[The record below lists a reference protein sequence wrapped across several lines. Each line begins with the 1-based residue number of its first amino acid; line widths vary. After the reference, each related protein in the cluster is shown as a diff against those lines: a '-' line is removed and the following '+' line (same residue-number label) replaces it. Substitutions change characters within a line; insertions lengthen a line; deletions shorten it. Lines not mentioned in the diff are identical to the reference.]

1 MSRSATVV
9 AIGAALLLGS
19 CAEQWGTF
27 GVVAGSASYDE
38 AVVLPADAMLEVRL
52 FEVAQ
57 NGEGSRL
64 VAQQVIKSPAR
75 QPVPFQVRFDPRA
88 IDPDQAY
95 VIRARFTDGREALLE
110 TSEPFPILTQGH
122 PQRADLVLERAGSES
137 AAPAARSAAPVELI
151 PTARQQDGQ

>member
-9 AIGAALLLGS
+9 AIGSALLLGS

-27 GVVAGSASYDE
+27 GVVPGSASYDE
-38 AVVLPADAMLEVRL
+38 QVALPADAVLEVRL
-52 FEVAQ
+52 FELAQ
-57 NGEGSRL
+57 NGKGGRL

-75 QPVPFQVRFDPRA
+75 QPIPFQVRFDPRA
-88 IDPDQAY
+88 IDPDHAY

-122 PQRADLVLERAGSES
+122 PQRADLVLARAGSKP

-151 PTARQQDGQ
+151 PSVQEQNGQ